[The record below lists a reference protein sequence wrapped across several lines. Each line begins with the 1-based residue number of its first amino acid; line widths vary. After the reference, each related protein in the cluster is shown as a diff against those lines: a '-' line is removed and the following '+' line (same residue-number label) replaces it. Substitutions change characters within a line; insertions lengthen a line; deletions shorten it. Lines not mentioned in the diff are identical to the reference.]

1 MSNELANPPR
11 HWNTGLLFRR
21 VILTSWRKSVFLA
34 VVDQPSSDGIT
45 IKKPYGVDVLLHQ
58 PASHPSFP
66 IRLVEAESGFIV
78 RLVETD
84 IGGQA
89 LVVAVISVNV
99 SPFLAFSDQTRHL
112 EDTWIGVF
120 WLHCAASHWG
130 DRT

>member
-1 MSNELANPPR
+1 M
-11 HWNTGLLFRR
+11 
-21 VILTSWRKSVFLA
+21 
-34 VVDQPSSDGIT
+34 VDQPSSDGIT

-84 IGGQA
+84 VGGQA
-89 LVVAVISVNV
+89 LVVAVISANV

-112 EDTWIGVF
+112 EDT
-120 WLHCAASHWG
+120 
-130 DRT
+130 